1 MALSSVFYPSR
12 LNHFFSG
19 ERRTPYTSALTF
31 YCGNLTLSRLMPNFR
46 ISFVAIK
53 GLVSKKTKV
62 LRLRKVKHKNLVAD
76 GSMKVNLPP
85 NKAS

>member
-1 MALSSVFYPSR
+1 
-12 LNHFFSG
+12 
-19 ERRTPYTSALTF
+19 
-31 YCGNLTLSRLMPNFR
+31 MPNFR